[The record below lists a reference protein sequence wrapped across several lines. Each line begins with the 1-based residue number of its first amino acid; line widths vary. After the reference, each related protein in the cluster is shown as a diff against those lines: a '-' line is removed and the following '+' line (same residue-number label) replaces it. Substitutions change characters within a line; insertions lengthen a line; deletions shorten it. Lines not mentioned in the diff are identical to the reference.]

1 VSPPLDPDRVRR
13 RFIGLSALRWVPPG
27 LVIPVLVLLATTRGL
42 GVGTVG
48 ALFALH
54 GVIVAVLELPTGAL
68 ADVIGRRVVLV
79 ASSGLLALSCV
90 TFAVAVE
97 LWQFV
102 VAVTLLAIG
111 RALSSGPLEAWY
123 VDAVHA
129 VDPAADLKPGLSR
142 AMAAEG
148 VALAFGTICGGFLP
162 LAFAGLPAE
171 GGQLIT
177 SLSIPALAAAVVAL
191 AHMAAVALLVV
202 EPPRDEPAALWPA
215 VRGVPRVV
223 RRGLLLA
230 GRDQVL
236 VRVLVVA
243 AAIGVVISAVEV
255 LSPVRVA
262 ELLGGPSDATA
273 AFGVLMTLAFVGGA
287 VGSAAAPAAARLLRT
302 SGTAAAVFCALAAVA
317 AAGLATGSALPLAG
331 AAFVAFYL
339 LLGGA
344 EPLLAELLHHRVAAA
359 ERATVVSVQSLVG
372 QVGGV
377 LGSASLPTLAAGA
390 GFAAAM
396 SVGAVTLLGGALL
409 LVRLAAPVTLSPP
422 ALAPPDQR

>member
-1 VSPPLDPDRVRR
+1 MTPPLHPLGARR
-13 RFIGLSALRWVPPG
+13 RFIGLSALRWLPPG
-27 LVIPVLVLLATTRGL
+27 LVIPVLVLLATTRGH

-68 ADVIGRRVVLV
+68 ADVVGRRVVLV

-90 TFAVAVE
+90 IFAVAVD

-102 VAVTLLAIG
+102 AAMTLLAVG

-171 GGQLIT
+171 GGQLII
-177 SLSIPALAAAVVAL
+177 SLSVPALGAAAVAVV
-191 AHMAAVALLVV
+191 HMVAVALLVV
-202 EPPRDEPAALWPA
+202 EPPRAEPASLRSAA
-215 VRGVPRVV
+215 RGVPRVV

-230 GRDQVL
+230 GRDRVL
-236 VRVLVVA
+236 VRVLA
-243 AAIGVVISAVEV
+243 ATAAVGVVISAVEV

-262 ELLGGPSDATA
+262 DLLGGPADATA
-273 AFGVLMTLAFVGGA
+273 AFGVLMTLAFVGTA
-287 VGSAAAPAAARLLRT
+287 VGAAAAPAAARLLRS
-302 SGTAAAVFCALAAVA
+302 SGTAAAVSCALAAVA
-317 AAGLATGSALPLAG
+317 VVGFAMGSALPLAG

-339 LLGGA
+339 MLGGSD
-344 EPLLAELLHHRVAAA
+344 PLMAELLHHRVAAT
-359 ERATVVSVQSLVG
+359 ERATIVSVQSLVG
-372 QVGGV
+372 QGGGV
-377 LGSASLPTLAAGA
+377 LGSAALPAVAAGA
-390 GFAAAM
+390 GFATAM
-396 SVGAVTLLGGALL
+396 SVGAATLLLCSFL
-409 LVRLAAPVTLSPP
+409 LVRLAAPLALTRP
-422 ALAPPDQR
+422 ALAPPDLR